1 MYRRTSH
8 VHKLDV
14 LSVDTS
20 SVLQIG
26 DSRQIDAVSNI
37 LAVQREQAIFY
48 ENEFMFEDYSVFS
61 VPLIPPSLSE
71 PICIDTFHDCP
82 YIFIRKVEVP
92 FVAGASVVHVGSNES
107 ITLETRVVNI
117 RHIFQDEPKT
127 RGRG

>member
-14 LSVDTS
+14 ISVDTS

-26 DSRQIDAVSNI
+26 DSQQIDAVSNI

-61 VPLIPPSLSE
+61 VPLTPPSLSE

-82 YIFIRKVEVP
+82 YIFIQKVEVP
-92 FVAGASVVHVGSNES
+92 FVAGASVVHLGSNES
-107 ITLETRVVNI
+107 ITLETRIVNI
-117 RHIFQDEPKT
+117 RHIFQDEPNT
-127 RGRG
+127 GGRR